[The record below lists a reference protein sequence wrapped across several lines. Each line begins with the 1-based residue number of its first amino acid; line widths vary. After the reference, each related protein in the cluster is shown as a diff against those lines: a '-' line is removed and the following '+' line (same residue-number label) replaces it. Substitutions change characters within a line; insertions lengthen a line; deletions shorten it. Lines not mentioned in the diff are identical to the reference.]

1 MSATA
6 TGRVGEHF
14 AAYVLE
20 AHGIEAQRVDTQYA
34 DLWCRVGESL
44 IAVEVKTSSYP
55 VQHGRGGVTPRYRYN
70 LRSKKHGWF
79 CFVALDINRIL
90 LRPVEELGQLTS
102 FSIGAPLFTEE
113 AQRNSIEKFLKSC

>member
-1 MSATA
+1 MSASA

-34 DLWCRVGESL
+34 DLWCRVGDSL
-44 IAVEVKTSSYP
+44 IAVEVKTCSHP
-55 VQHGRGGVTPRYRYN
+55 VAYGNHVRLTYKFNVKA
-70 LRSKKHGWF
+70 KKHGWY
-79 CFVALDINRIL
+79 CFVVLDKQLVL
-90 LRPVEELGQLTS
+90 LRSVEEIGQLSS

-113 AQRNSIEKFLKSC
+113 AQSNSIEKFLKSC